1 MNKQVLGA
9 VLLCCVV
16 FLSPV
21 SAQENSEN
29 NCTPGASTEDR
40 QGCLDSD
47 GDGWSDPDEA
57 WNTSM
62 GADAFPDNA
71 SEHRDL
77 DGDGIGDIADPDMDG
92 DGANDDVDVWPED
105 AIIWSDTDGDGY
117 ADQGLHALSDNCPNI
132 YGKSKIRL
140 MGCSDIDG
148 DFMPDEYDDDADGD
162 GIRNEME
169 RSASSGTILYD
180 PYNPNSV
187 PPDADQDTIPDVL
200 DPDNDNDGWPDDVE
214 LDRGSDIFDDQSTPF
229 TMYFG
234 ANTGIF
240 YTGGL
245 GAGSFSFEY
254 DTDYTEIS
262 VSFVAEIVFEEL
274 VIPLLLVPIYFA
286 LFFARRNEFRRLL
299 GEIEDAE
306 SCDALRKIETEVN
319 EAVKERNIKV
329 YHGLV
334 LRNAIELAEGDLS
347 GTDSEE
353 E

>member
-1 MNKQVLGA
+1 MGKQTLAV
-9 VLLCCVV
+9 VLLC
-16 FLSPV
+16 FLLLMAPAAAEESTD
-21 SAQENSEN
+21 STCE
-29 NCTPGASTEDR
+29 PGDSTEDR

-47 GDGWSDPDEA
+47 GDGWSDPDES
-57 WNTSM
+57 WNVSM
-62 GADAFPDNA
+62 GADAFPNDA

-77 DGDGIGDIADPDMDG
+77 DADGVGDQADIDMDG
-92 DGANDDVDVWPED
+92 DGVNNDVDVWPED
-105 AIIWSDTDGDGY
+105 VLIWSDIDGDGY

-140 MGCSDIDG
+140 RGCSDIDG

-169 RSASSGTILYD
+169 RAASSGTILYD
-180 PYNPNSV
+180 PFNPNSV

-200 DPDNDNDGWPDDVE
+200 DPDNDNDGWPDDLE
-214 LDRGSDIFDDQSTPF
+214 LDRGSDIYDDQSTPF

-234 ANTGIF
+234 VNSGIF

-245 GAGSFSFEY
+245 GADSFSFDY
-254 DTDYTEIS
+254 DTDYTEFSI
-262 VSFVAEIVFEEL
+262 SFVAEIVFEEM

-299 GEIEDAE
+299 GEIEFAT
-306 SCDALRKIETEVN
+306 SSDALRKIEAEVN
-319 EAVKERNIKV
+319 HAVKERKIKV

-334 LRNAIELAEGDLS
+334 LRNAIELTEGEFS
-347 GTDSEE
+347 GKVLEE